1 MSILCPAYRP
11 YNWEHLATS
20 VSPWILN
27 PVKKIKKLKA
37 IKVTQCSVK
46 IEALLKKS
54 SNFKKVLR

>member
-1 MSILCPAYRP
+1 MSILCPAYGP

-27 PVKKIKKLKA
+27 SVKKIKKLKA
-37 IKVTQCSVK
+37 IKVTQRSVK

-54 SNFKKVLR
+54 SNF